1 MTSRVIQGTAAE
13 LIERLQGLR
22 DQDGLTLLIPA
33 APDSNGATQ
42 AEHQQ
47 TRRIRNGVP
56 LFERPATSVP
66 VTLEDIKRLDE
77 EST

>member
-1 MTSRVIQGTAAE
+1 MTSRVIQGSAAE

-22 DQDGLTLLIPA
+22 DHDGLMLLVPA

-47 TRRIRNGVP
+47 MRRIRNGVP
-56 LFERPATSVP
+56 LFERPVKPLP
-66 VTLEDIKRLDE
+66 VTLEDIKRLDDE
-77 EST
+77 D